1 MFINLLQ
8 LFCFGCTKDVR
19 KKDIHKQ
26 DIRKKAIHKQD
37 IRKKDIRKIVW
48 YADPCAIYRGKND
61 SDLTSKGVLAILKT
75 KIQ

>member
-8 LFCFGCTKDVR
+8 LFCFGCTKDIR
-19 KKDIHKQ
+19 KKD
-26 DIRKKAIHKQD
+26 IHKQD

-75 KIQ
+75 KIR

>member
-8 LFCFGCTKDVR
+8 LFCFGCTKDIR
-19 KKDIHKQ
+19 KKD
-26 DIRKKAIHKQD
+26 IHKQD

>member
-8 LFCFGCTKDVR
+8 LFCFGCTKDIR

-26 DIRKKAIHKQD
+26 DIRKKD